1 LINITGMK
9 ILFECRSI
17 TPSTSCGIENFAY
30 AVIRSVAACYPESK
44 IVCSVPSWGYDAYRK
59 VLQVNSNTNIV
70 IISDP
75 IQHKIIQLHRYF
87 PMKVLLLGLREI
99 FPFLMRIYRGT
110 RKNWIKEMDNCCD
123 VVIYPYHHDEI
134 LHLKTPSVLVLHD
147 FYDFEYNSETNLRL
161 RAIITRNVKIA
172 KAVICCWPEPFEQL
186 NRRFPEKLP
195 HLYMIPFLMD
205 RPDFSKYTHIQKKER
220 QFIFASSTAK
230 HKNHIRL
237 IEALGILKKK
247 GHEKITIICPG
258 KIYTESFKEIE
269 NKIIE
274 QDVEGWIKFLG
285 FIDREDIYKAYCESI
300 AVISPTTYEA
310 FSGAILEGFQAG
322 LPVACSRIKQ
332 LELFIDTYLKVKV
345 SYFDPLDTADI
356 ANAIEHIFSDYLF
369 YQSESL
375 KAKKFLENLTE
386 KSTADSYYKVLL
398 SVLN

>member
-1 LINITGMK
+1 
-9 ILFECRSI
+9 
-17 TPSTSCGIENFAY
+17 
-30 AVIRSVAACYPESK
+30 
-44 IVCSVPSWGYDAYRK
+44 
-59 VLQVNSNTNIV
+59 
-70 IISDP
+70 
-75 IQHKIIQLHRYF
+75 
-87 PMKVLLLGLREI
+87 
-99 FPFLMRIYRGT
+99 
-110 RKNWIKEMDNCCD
+110 
-123 VVIYPYHHDEI
+123 
-134 LHLKTPSVLVLHD
+134 
-147 FYDFEYNSETNLRL
+147 
-161 RAIITRNVKIA
+161 
-172 KAVICCWPEPFEQL
+172 
-186 NRRFPEKLP
+186 
-195 HLYMIPFLMD
+195 
-205 RPDFSKYTHIQKKER
+205 
-220 QFIFASSTAK
+220 
-230 HKNHIRL
+230 
-237 IEALGILKKK
+237 LKKK